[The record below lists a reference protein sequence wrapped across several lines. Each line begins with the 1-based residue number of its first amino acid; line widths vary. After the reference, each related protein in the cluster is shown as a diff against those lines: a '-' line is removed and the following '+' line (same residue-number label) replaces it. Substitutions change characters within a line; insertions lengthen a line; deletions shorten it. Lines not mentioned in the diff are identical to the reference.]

1 MPKAMKTHST
11 IRAVTYPRARISFC
25 RLRIGN
31 STTAVPMLA
40 MMRSTSKNAPKDT
53 LVSAPAPTM

>member
-1 MPKAMKTHST
+1 
-11 IRAVTYPRARISFC
+11 VTYPRAKISFC

-40 MMRSTSKNAPKDT
+40 MMRMSSKNAPKDT